1 MQINK
6 QNLFVGQVFKN
17 YEDMTNKL
25 NIPRYRTGSKQY
37 TQQLNRLKAY
47 FEFEHMSGSHQ
58 IRITKVFT
66 DDVMSLTVAK
76 DKQQEALEVLEAY
89 DLLG

>member
-1 MQINK
+1 MQINEE
-6 QNLFVGQVFKN
+6 NLFVGQVFKN

-25 NIPRYRTGSKQY
+25 DIPRYRTGSKQY

-47 FEFEHMSGSHQ
+47 FEFERMNGSHQ

>member
-1 MQINK
+1 MKINK
-6 QNLFVGQVFKN
+6 ENLFVGQVFKN
-17 YEDMTNKL
+17 YEDMANKL

-47 FEFEHMSGSHQ
+47 FEFERMSGSHQ

>member
-1 MQINK
+1 
-6 QNLFVGQVFKN
+6 
-17 YEDMTNKL
+17 
-25 NIPRYRTGSKQY
+25 
-37 TQQLNRLKAY
+37 
-47 FEFEHMSGSHQ
+47 MSGSHQ